1 MRRIPQAALRHLIDG
16 VGGEGQGRAL
26 LARGERHEGKQLE
39 HLRGCE
45 LLLREALQDA
55 AERQVRQAALH
66 PAACPPRP
74 GGPPQRTE
82 GRRGSRRRRRQPAI
96 CADAALA
103 MAARTLALAALATA
117 TLAARTLAL
126 AALTTTLLTTLLLTT
141 LLLTTLLTSLLLATL
156 LLTTLLL
163 DRGAGRGSAAPP
175 RVPFCYSRVPSAVPG
190 GLASYAP

>member
-1 MRRIPQAALRHLIDG
+1 MRRIPQAALRHLVDG

-26 LARGERHEGKQLE
+26 LARGERHNGKQLE

-55 AERQVRQAALH
+55 AERQVRQAALQ

-82 GRRGSRRRRRQPAI
+82 SRRGSRRRRRQPAS

-103 MAARTLALAALATA
+103 TAVRTLALAAA

-141 LLLTTLLTSLLLATL
+141 LLLPT

-175 RVPFCYSRVPSAVPG
+175 RVPFCDSRVPSAVPG